1 MVMDELSLSRQEMSI
16 YCRYLTGLNADEQCI
31 TLFERTIQHEEAI
44 LNEAEVKLLQF
55 MIANTWCIGFIDS
68 ALGLF
73 NPKHRLRKL
82 MILAFAILETSPVYY
97 DFFKPKTFSRLH
109 LITLM
114 AEGLLE
120 LGQGLT
126 GSLILLFF

>member
-1 MVMDELSLSRQEMSI
+1 MVIDELSLSRQEMSI
-16 YCRYLTGLNADEQCI
+16 YCRYLTGISPDEQCLA
-31 TLFERTIQHEEAI
+31 LFVRAIQHEEAI
-44 LNEAEVKLLQF
+44 LNDAEVKLLQF

-73 NPKHRLRKL
+73 NPKHRLRKR
-82 MILAFAILETSPVYY
+82 MIIAFAILETSPVYY

-114 AEGLLE
+114 VKGFQELL
-120 LGQGLT
+120 QGLT
-126 GSLILLFF
+126 GSVILLFF